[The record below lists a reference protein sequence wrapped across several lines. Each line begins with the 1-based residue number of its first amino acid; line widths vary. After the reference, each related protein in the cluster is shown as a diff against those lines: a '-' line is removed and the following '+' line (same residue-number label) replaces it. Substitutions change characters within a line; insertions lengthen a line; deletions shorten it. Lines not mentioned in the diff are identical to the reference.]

1 MVRITKSPSERRKEF
16 VDTAERLFLTKGYD
30 RTTVND
36 IVAEINVAKG
46 TFYHYFQSKADILY
60 ATVEKNIGVL
70 EEEFRSVINR
80 DDLSTPEKL
89 NEMINIVFRMYRG
102 KEEVMLF
109 IHQESNAVPHHR
121 FEQLTYDR
129 LVPPVVEVVA
139 RGVGE
144 GCFNVLY
151 PTQTAEIML
160 AAISHQLHRPE
171 FATSHSL
178 RERMRITLEQ
188 FLARVLD
195 VSDYSFSLESWQ
207 C

>member
-1 MVRITKSPSERRKEF
+1 MVRVTKSPRERRKEL
-16 VDTAERLFLTKGYD
+16 VDTAERLFLEKGYD
-30 RTTVND
+30 RTTVDD
-36 IVAEINVAKG
+36 IVAAINVAKG
-46 TFYHYFQSKADILY
+46 TFYHYFKSKADILY
-60 ATVEKNIGVL
+60 AAVEKNISVL

-80 DDLSTPEKL
+80 DDLKTPEKL
-89 NEMINIVFRMYRG
+89 NEMINTVFRMYKG

-144 GCFNVLY
+144 GCFNVTY
-151 PTQTAEIML
+151 PTQAAEIML

-171 FATSHSL
+171 FAASHSL

-188 FLARVLD
+188 FLGRVLS
-195 VSDYSFSLESWQ
+195 VSDYSFSLESWH
-207 C
+207 

>member
-1 MVRITKSPSERRKEF
+1 MARITKTPRERRREL

-60 ATVEKNIGVL
+60 AAVEKNVGVL
-70 EEEFRSVINR
+70 EEEFRTIINR
-80 DDLSTPEKL
+80 ADLGTPEKL
-89 NEMINIVFRMYRG
+89 NEIINTVFRMYKG
-102 KEEVMLF
+102 KEEVMIF

-129 LVPPVVEVVA
+129 LVPPLVELVA

-144 GCFNVLY
+144 GCFNVTY

-188 FLARVLD
+188 FLARVLA
-195 VSDYSFSLESWQ
+195 VSDYSFSLEPWH
-207 C
+207 

>member
-1 MVRITKSPSERRKEF
+1 MARITKTPGERRREL

-60 ATVEKNIGVL
+60 AAVEKNVGVL
-70 EEEFRSVINR
+70 EEEFRTIINR
-80 DDLSTPEKL
+80 DDLGTPQKL
-89 NEMINIVFRMYRG
+89 NEIINTVFRMYKG
-102 KEEVMLF
+102 KEEVMIF

-129 LVPPVVEVVA
+129 LVPPLVELVA

-144 GCFNVLY
+144 GCFNVTY

-171 FATSHSL
+171 FAASHSL

-195 VSDYSFSLESWQ
+195 VSDYSFSLEPWH
-207 C
+207 